1 MVKHSLRILRYSQ
14 RKIFKVCLVIF
25 YHYVWKA
32 LFIYRPTSRYPD
44 NWTPRKIA
52 PPPPPPVRVGVWV
65 KLTVRLELGATKQL
79 PWRKIATR
87 LGLGFGLG
95 LVLGLAGEAMFLGG
109 ICPRTLQAIYSCFAL
124 HNYCELK
131 KEKSTEAVRWF
142 KDRPSKNFAK
152 FTEMHQCWGLS

>member
-1 MVKHSLRILRYSQ
+1 MFGHFLSLCMKGFTYIPSY
-14 RKIFKVCLVIF
+14 KPVCGQLNP
-25 YHYVWKA
+25 KEN
-32 LFIYRPTSRYPD
+32 R
-44 NWTPRKIA
+44 
-52 PPPPPPVRVGVWV
+52 PPPSPPVMVGVWV

-109 ICPRTLQAIYSCFAL
+109 ICPRTLQAIYSCFAS

-131 KEKSTEAVRWF
+131 KEKSTEAARWF

>member
-1 MVKHSLRILRYSQ
+1 MYERLYLYTVLQAGIRTIEPQGKS
-14 RKIFKVCLVIF
+14 
-25 YHYVWKA
+25 
-32 LFIYRPTSRYPD
+32 
-44 NWTPRKIA
+44 
-52 PPPPPPVRVGVWV
+52 PPWVRVGVWV

-124 HNYCELK
+124 RNYCELK
-131 KEKSTEAVRWF
+131 KEKISEAVR
-142 KDRPSKNFAK
+142 
-152 FTEMHQCWGLS
+152 